1 MRIAAA
7 TTADDTIVAISTA
20 PGRAAISVVRL
31 SGPQSHDIARRCS
44 SAWPEQPRVT
54 RLVDVRDPMSS
65 SIIDQAIVVRYDAPN
80 SFTGEDMVEISG
92 HGGTLSPPAIAALLI
107 REGARQAEPG
117 EFTRRA
123 VLNGKLDLLQ
133 AEGIASVVD
142 ARTEAARR
150 GALHHMDGGASRQIG
165 MLRSAVLELE
175 ALLAYDIDFPEEDDG
190 PVPRSRIEG
199 ALADVQRQV
208 DALLSSVKLGEVV
221 REGAVVV
228 LAGPPN
234 AGKSSLFN
242 ALLGVERAI
251 VHETPGTT
259 RDAIE
264 ATIEVNRW
272 PLRLVDTAGLRE
284 SDDEIERTGVEVS
297 RRYVAGAHLVLIC
310 GETPDQVNVA
320 MEVVRRVTDAP
331 QVRVL
336 TKADLHSHSG
346 NDSSPGTG
354 VVSAQ
359 RRQGLVELIAT
370 IEAALD
376 AHYGSLDPDLPL
388 LTRAR
393 HQSALTKAAQ
403 ELASF
408 RSLWAE
414 SQVPMSIAAVHL
426 RSAVH
431 ELETLVGA
439 VDVDDVLARVFS
451 AFCVGK

>member
-1 MRIAAA
+1 MVVAE
-7 TTADDTIVAISTA
+7 DTIVAISTA

-31 SGPQSHDIARRCS
+31 SGPQSHDVAQRCL
-44 SAWPEQPRVT
+44 SAWPDQPRMT
-54 RLVDVRDPMSS
+54 RLAEVRDPMSS
-65 SIIDQAIVVRYDAPN
+65 TVLDQAIVVCYDAPN

-190 PVPRSRIEG
+190 PVPRSRIER
-199 ALADVQRQV
+199 AMADVQRQV
-208 DALLSSVKLGEVV
+208 DALLASITLGEVV

-297 RRYVAGAHLVLIC
+297 RRYLAGAHLVLVC
-310 GETPDQVNVA
+310 GETSDQIDVGA
-320 MEVVRRVTDAP
+320 EVVRRSTEAP
-331 QVRVL
+331 QVHVL
-336 TKADLHSHSG
+336 TKADLHTSVDEG
-346 NDSSPGTG
+346 SSPGTA

-359 RRQGLVELIAT
+359 HRQGLVELIAM

-376 AHYGSLDPDLPL
+376 SSYGSLDPDLPL

-408 RSLWAE
+408 RLLWDE
-414 SQVPMSIAAVHL
+414 NSVPMSIAAVHL

-431 ELETLVGA
+431 ELETLVGV

-451 AFCVGK
+451 TFCVGK

>member
-1 MRIAAA
+1 MRIAAN
-7 TTADDTIVAISTA
+7 TADDTIVAISTA

-44 SAWPEQPRVT
+44 SVWPEQPRVT
-54 RLVDVRDPMSS
+54 RLADVRDPMSS

-92 HGGTLSPPAIAALLI
+92 HGGMLSPPAIAALLI

-190 PVPRSRIEG
+190 PVPRSRIERT
-199 ALADVQRQV
+199 LADVQRQV
-208 DALLSSVKLGEVV
+208 DALLGAVKLGELV

-264 ATIEVNRW
+264 AVMEVNRW

-284 SDDEIERTGVEVS
+284 SENEIERTGVEVS
-297 RRYVAGAHLVLIC
+297 RRYLAGAHVVLVCAESEDELSR
-310 GETPDQVNVA
+310 A
-320 MEVVRRVTDAP
+320 SLVVQGATNAP
-331 QVRVL
+331 QISVL
-336 TKADLHSHSG
+336 TKSDLNVREQRDNGSKQL
-346 NDSSPGTG
+346 
-354 VVSAQ
+354 VSAH
-359 RRQGLVELIAT
+359 RRQGLVELLERI
-370 IEAALD
+370 
-376 AHYGSLDPDLPL
+376 
-388 LTRAR
+388 
-393 HQSALTKAAQ
+393 
-403 ELASF
+403 
-408 RSLWAE
+408 
-414 SQVPMSIAAVHL
+414 
-426 RSAVH
+426 
-431 ELETLVGA
+431 ELEL
-439 VDVDDVLARVFS
+439 
-451 AFCVGK
+451 

>member
-1 MRIAAA
+1 MVVAE
-7 TTADDTIVAISTA
+7 DTIVAISTA

-31 SGPQSHDIARRCS
+31 SGPQSHDVARRCLS
-44 SAWPEQPRVT
+44 IWPDQPRVT
-54 RLVDVRDPMSS
+54 RLAAVRDPMSS
-65 SIIDQAIVVRYDAPN
+65 MVIDQAIVVRYDAPN

-92 HGGTLSPPAIAALLI
+92 HGGALSPPAIAALLI
-107 REGARQAEPG
+107 REGARQADPG

-190 PVPRSRIEG
+190 PVPRSRIER
-199 ALADVQRQV
+199 AMADVQRQV
-208 DALLSSVKLGEVV
+208 DALLASIKLGEVV

-297 RRYVAGAHLVLIC
+297 RRYLSGAHLVLVC
-310 GETPDQVNVA
+310 GETISQIDVGA
-320 MEVVRRVTDAP
+320 EVVRRSTEAP
-331 QVRVL
+331 QVHVL
-336 TKADLHSHSG
+336 TKADRHASVEDG
-346 NDSSPGTG
+346 SSPGTA

-359 RRQGLVELIAT
+359 RRQGLVELIAMV
-370 IEAALD
+370 EAALD
-376 AHYGSLDPDLPL
+376 LSYGSLDPDLPL

-414 SQVPMSIAAVHL
+414 NKVPMSIAAVHL

-451 AFCVGK
+451 TFCVGK

>member
-1 MRIAAA
+1 MVVAE
-7 TTADDTIVAISTA
+7 DSIVAISTA

-31 SGPQSHDIARRCS
+31 SGPRSHDVARRCLS
-44 SAWPEQPRVT
+44 EWPEQPRVT
-54 RLVDVRDPMSS
+54 RLADVRDPISS
-65 SIIDQAIVVRYDAPN
+65 EVIDQAIVVRYDAPN

-92 HGGTLSPPAIAALLI
+92 HGGALSPPAIAALLI

-117 EFTRRA
+117 EFTRCA

-133 AEGIASVVD
+133 AEGIASVID

-150 GALHHMDGGASRQIG
+150 GALHHLDGGASRQIG

-190 PVPRSRIEG
+190 PVPRSRVER
-199 ALADVQRQV
+199 AMADVQRQI
-208 DALLSSVKLGEVV
+208 DALLASIKLGEVV

-251 VHETPGTT
+251 VHATPGTT

-297 RRYVAGAHLVLIC
+297 RRYLAGAHLVLVC
-310 GETPDQVNVA
+310 GETSDQIDVA
-320 MEVVRRVTDAP
+320 AEVVRRSTEAP
-331 QVRVL
+331 QVHVL
-336 TKADLHSHSG
+336 TKADRHTSVVDGL
-346 NDSSPGTG
+346 SPGTA
-354 VVSAQ
+354 VVSAHS
-359 RRQGLVELIAT
+359 RHGLVELIA
-370 IEAALD
+370 IVEAALD
-376 AHYGSLDPDLPL
+376 SSYGSLDPDLPL

-393 HQSALTKAAQ
+393 HQSALTTAAQ
-403 ELASF
+403 ELVSF

-414 SQVPMSIAAVHL
+414 NMVPMSIAAVHL

-431 ELETLVGA
+431 ELEMLVGV

-451 AFCVGK
+451 TFCVGK